1 MTIKVSENASTEQV
15 GDAIK
20 KAKENAPVE
29 QADNAIKKTKENEQL
44 IYVGPQVKGVQ
55 RFSVFKGGYP
65 KHLEVHL
72 EKCPAFKQLFVPIQE
87 LNEVQMSLNNSGT
100 VEAMFYEKVK
110 EYFKGVK

>member
-1 MTIKVSENASTEQV
+1 MTIKVSEKTSPEKV

-20 KAKENAPVE
+20 K
-29 QADNAIKKTKENEQL
+29 TKEQQIQL

-65 KHLEVHL
+65 KNLEEHL
-72 EKCPAFKQLFVPIQE
+72 EKCTAFKQLFVPIQE
-87 LNEVQMSLNNSGT
+87 LNMVQMRLNDAST
-100 VEAMFYEKVK
+100 VESMFYNKVI

>member
-1 MTIKVSENASTEQV
+1 MTIKVSEKASPEKV

-20 KAKENAPVE
+20 K
-29 QADNAIKKTKENEQL
+29 TKEQQKQL

-65 KHLEVHL
+65 KNLEEHI
-72 EKCPAFKQLFVPIQE
+72 EKCTAFKQLFVPIQE
-87 LNEVQMSLNNSGT
+87 LNMVQMRLNDSST
-100 VEAMFYEKVK
+100 VESMFYNKVI

>member
-1 MTIKVSENASTEQV
+1 MTIKVSEKASPEKV

-20 KAKENAPVE
+20 K
-29 QADNAIKKTKENEQL
+29 TKEQQIQL

-65 KHLEVHL
+65 KNLEEHL
-72 EKCPAFKQLFVPIQE
+72 EKCTAFKQLFVPIQE
-87 LNEVQMSLNNSGT
+87 LNMVQMRLNDAST
-100 VEAMFYEKVK
+100 VESMFYNKII

>member
-1 MTIKVSENASTEQV
+1 MTIKVSENTSPKKV

-20 KAKENAPVE
+20 K
-29 QADNAIKKTKENEQL
+29 TKEQQEQL

-65 KHLEVHL
+65 KNLEEHL
-72 EKCPAFKQLFVPIQE
+72 EKCTAFKQLFVPIKE
-87 LNEVQMSLNNSGT
+87 LTTVQMRLNDSST
-100 VEAMFYEKVK
+100 VESMFYNKVI

>member
-20 KAKENAPVE
+20 KAKGNALGE
-29 QADNAIKKTKENEQL
+29 QANNTIKTEKNEQL
-44 IYVGPQVKGVQ
+44 IYVGPPVKGVQ

-65 KHLEVHL
+65 KNLEEHL
-72 EKCPAFKQLFVPIQE
+72 EKCTAFKQLFVPIQE
-87 LNEVQMSLNNSGT
+87 LTTVQMRLNDSST
-100 VEAMFYEKVK
+100 VESMFYNKVI